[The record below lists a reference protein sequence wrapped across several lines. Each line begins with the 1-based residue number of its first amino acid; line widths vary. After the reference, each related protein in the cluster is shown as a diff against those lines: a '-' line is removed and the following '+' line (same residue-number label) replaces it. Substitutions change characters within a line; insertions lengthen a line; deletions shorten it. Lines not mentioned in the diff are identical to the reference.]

1 MKIEAEIFR
10 ISEKTPEQDEFVM
23 VKERG
28 IGYWKPQV
36 FNKECN
42 CWDTADGD
50 DYDCDVDENDVWL
63 RLPSK
68 EICDI
73 LQKKFSKE

>member
-10 ISEKTPEQDEFVM
+10 IAEKTPNQDEFVM
-23 VKERG
+23 VIRQG
-28 IGYWKPQV
+28 DGYWTPKV
-36 FNKECN
+36 YNAYYN

-63 RLPSK
+63 RLPNKDVSSLFAEK
-68 EICDI
+68 I
-73 LQKKFSKE
+73 Q

>member
-10 ISEKTPEQDEFVM
+10 IAEKTPEQDEFVM
-23 VKERG
+23 VIRHRK
-28 IGYWKPQV
+28 GYWEPKV
-36 FNKECN
+36 YNAHYN

-63 RLPSK
+63 RLPNK
-68 EICDI
+68 NICDI
-73 LQKKFSKE
+73 LQKKFSSE

>member
-10 ISEKTPEQDEFVM
+10 IAEKTPKQDEFVM
-23 VKERG
+23 VIRQG
-28 IGYWKPQV
+28 DGYWTPKV
-36 FNKECN
+36 YNAYYN

-63 RLPSK
+63 RLPNKDVSSLFAEK
-68 EICDI
+68 I
-73 LQKKFSKE
+73 Q

>member
-10 ISEKTPEQDEFVM
+10 IAEKTPNQDEFVM
-23 VKERG
+23 VIRQG
-28 IGYWKPQV
+28 DGYWTPKV
-36 FNKECN
+36 YNAYYN

-63 RLPSK
+63 RLPNN
-68 EICDI
+68 DI
-73 LQKKFSKE
+73 SSLYAEKIK

>member
-10 ISEKTPEQDEFVM
+10 IAEKTPEQDEFVM
-23 VKERG
+23 IKRQGKGFWTPKV
-28 IGYWKPQV
+28 Y
-36 FNKECN
+36 NAYYN

-68 EICDI
+68 DICNI